1 MNRTD
6 GRRTYLWRAA
16 LGIAL
21 YLLLALAPLSLML
34 LAPLQPLREPLR
46 EFAVALAFGA
56 AGILGMQFALSAR
69 LRRLKAPYGIDAVFY
84 FHRRMA
90 LVALALVIAHPLLLF
105 VVTPERVALLNVLTA
120 PWPARYAVVAVV
132 TIATLVALSVWR
144 ARFHISYETW
154 RFFHGILAVV
164 ALVLVS
170 LHIVGAGIYTVDW
183 KLPAFLIYPA
193 IWAGFFVYARVGN
206 PLRKL
211 RHPYRVAAVRQE
223 TPDVWTLSLRPEGH
237 PGITFRPGQFMWIT
251 LGRSPFSLEEHPFS
265 FSSSPLTGDGGFDIT
280 VKELGDFTASIG
292 QHQPGTVAYVEGPF
306 GAFTTDR
313 YPASRYVFVAGG
325 IGITPVMSILRAAAG
340 SGDRT
345 PMILVYGAKT
355 REDLAFAAEL
365 DDLSEQLDLTITYV
379 LEEPPEEWE
388 GASGFITREV
398 LEAAIERPGEHDY
411 FTCGPPAMTDVVEG
425 VLMEMEVDRKRLH
438 YERFEFV

>member
-1 MNRTD
+1 LNRTD

-144 ARFHISYETW
+144 ARFHISYENW
-154 RFFHGILAVV
+154 RFFHGIFAVV
-164 ALVLVS
+164 VLVLVS
-170 LHIVGAGIYTVDW
+170 LHVSGTGIYTVDW

-237 PGITFRPGQFMWIT
+237 PGITFRPGQFLWIT

-265 FSSSPLTGDGGFDIT
+265 FSSSPLAGDGGFDIT

-313 YPASRYVFVAGG
+313 YPASRYVFLAGG

-355 REDLAFAAEL
+355 RDDLAFAAEL
-365 DDLSEQLDLTITYV
+365 DDLSEQLDLAITYV

-388 GASGFITREV
+388 GATGFITREV
-398 LEAAIERPGEHDY
+398 LEAAIERPDEHDY
-411 FTCGPPAMTDVVEG
+411 FTCGPPAMTDAVER